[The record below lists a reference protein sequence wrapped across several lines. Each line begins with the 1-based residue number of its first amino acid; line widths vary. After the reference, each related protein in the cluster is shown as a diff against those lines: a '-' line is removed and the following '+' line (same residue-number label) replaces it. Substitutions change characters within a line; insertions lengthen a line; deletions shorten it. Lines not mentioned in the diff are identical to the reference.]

1 VKSKQVLTASE
12 AAEYIGVSMPTLYSY
27 LKNFEIR
34 QKLGA
39 YKTVGTIGTRH
50 HWRFRLSSLKLF
62 LQGNGQ
68 CTGAG
73 QANAREKNK

>member
-1 VKSKQVLTASE
+1 MKRALSTSE
-12 AAEYIGVSMPTLYSY
+12 AAKFIGVSIPTIYNY

-39 YKTVGTIGTRH
+39 YKTVGNIGTRH

-62 LQGNGQ
+62 LKGNGQ
-68 CTGAG
+68 CVGAG
-73 QANAREKNK
+73 QANDGRVNK